1 MSLGKRLQDARKKLN
16 ITQEQLADSLEVTR
30 QSVSRWESDIV
41 YPDMA
46 NLVKL
51 SNILEV
57 SIDYLLKNETNL
69 DTEKKVNR
77 LLLTLV
83 GKEVK
88 LEFNTSQDY
97 DFFQSKKKIIV
108 IEVSKDWI
116 KLESVDRKTEE
127 SKIKLVPVE
136 TIKSITLK
144 EED

>member
-1 MSLGKRLQDARKKLN
+1 MSLGKRIQDARKKIN

-77 LLLTLV
+77 LLVMLV

-88 LEFNTSQDY
+88 LE
-97 DFFQSKKKIIV
+97 
-108 IEVSKDWI
+108 
-116 KLESVDRKTEE
+116 
-127 SKIKLVPVE
+127 
-136 TIKSITLK
+136 
-144 EED
+144 